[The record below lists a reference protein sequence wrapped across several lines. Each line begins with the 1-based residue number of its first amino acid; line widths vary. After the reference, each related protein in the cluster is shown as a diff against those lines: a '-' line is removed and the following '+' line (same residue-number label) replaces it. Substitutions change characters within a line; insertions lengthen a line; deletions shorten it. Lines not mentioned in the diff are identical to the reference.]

1 MTRAADEAASNP
13 ATNPAG
19 KPTTNPASR
28 AADKA
33 GTALRGWLFEPVPK
47 GRIAAFRTLIYVFV
61 ALDVVFF
68 SAWVKSH
75 GDLPGN
81 LYQPL
86 VIGKLLP
93 LPTPTPLVAG
103 AIYWALIPLSLAAAT
118 GRAHRLLGWSVFIL
132 YFEWMIIAMSYG
144 KIDHDR
150 FGLLV
155 ALAVLP
161 AAGRARHGDK
171 EATEA
176 GGWALRLTQVGVICT
191 YFLASIAKLRFGG
204 LAWLTGATL
213 TRSFIRRGTQL
224 AHWLLG
230 IPGFTTAGQIGIV
243 GFELFS
249 PLVFVV
255 KPKLRYA
262 MVAGFY
268 AFHIVTFC
276 LITISFIPHQVAM
289 ASFLPLEKVTPVIW
303 ARRLLKR
310 GDPAPGEVAASG
322 ASAAEEAGEEV
333 AEAAGDVHQ
342 RTADGLDHLGR

>member
-1 MTRAADEAASNP
+1 MTAPAA
-13 ATNPAG
+13 
-19 KPTTNPASR
+19 R
-28 AADKA
+28 
-33 GTALRGWLFEPVPK
+33 TAIRPVAKLRGWLFEPVPK

-61 ALDVVFF
+61 VLDVVFF
-68 SAWVKSH
+68 SAWIKHH

-86 VIGKLLP
+86 VIGRILP
-93 LPTPTPLVAG
+93 LPTPTPLVVG

-118 GRAHRLLGWSVFIL
+118 GRAHRLLGWSVFVL

-171 EATEA
+171 ELTEA
-176 GGWALRLTQVGVICT
+176 GGWALRLTQIGVICT

-204 LAWLTGATL
+204 FAWLTGATL
-213 TRSFIRRGTQL
+213 TRSFIRRGTAL

-230 IPGFTTAGQIGIV
+230 IPGFTTVSQIGIV

-255 KPKLRYA
+255 RPKLRYA

-268 AFHIVTFC
+268 AFHVLTFS

-289 ASFLPLEKVTPVIW
+289 VSFLPLEKVTPVVW
-303 ARRLLKR
+303 ARRLLGR
-310 GDPAPGEVAASG
+310 GRRAAG
-322 ASAAEEAGEEV
+322 NGGSAAEQAREEV
-333 AEAAGDVHQ
+333 AETAGDVHQ
-342 RTADGLDHLGR
+342 RAADGLDHLGR

>member
-1 MTRAADEAASNP
+1 MTH
-13 ATNPAG
+13 
-19 KPTTNPASR
+19 
-28 AADKA
+28 
-33 GTALRGWLFEPVPK
+33 LRNWLFEPVPK
-47 GRIAAFRTLIYVFV
+47 GRIAAFRTLVYLFV

-68 SAWVKSH
+68 SAWIKHH

-86 VIGKLLP
+86 VVGRLLP
-93 LPTPTPLVAG
+93 LPTPTPLVVG
-103 AIYWALIPLSLAAAT
+103 TIYWALIPLSLAAAT
-118 GRAHRLLGWSVFIL
+118 GRAHRLLGWSVFVL

-161 AAGRARHGDK
+161 TAGRARHGDP
-171 EATEA
+171 ETSEA
-176 GGWALRLTQVGVICT
+176 GGWALRLTQIGVICT

-213 TRSFIRRGTQL
+213 TRSFIRRGTAL

-230 IPGFTTAGQIGIV
+230 IPGFTTASQIGIV

-249 PLVFVV
+249 PLVFVL

-268 AFHIVTFC
+268 AFHVLTFS

-289 ASFLPLEKVTPVIW
+289 TSFLPLERVTPVVW

-310 GDPAPGEVAASG
+310 GTPATDDAPGDDPATTGPAADERG
-322 ASAAEEAGEEV
+322 AGRGGSAAEQAREEV

-342 RTADGLDHLGR
+342 RAADGLDHLGR